1 MKNDVSGLHNLE
13 YVKQFG
19 FCNPECDYME
29 DFSSMT
35 NTFFQKQA
43 LNCIKK
49 WLGYFVGKNKS
60 LEPGVGV
67 LISLHNNAQ
76 SMKLTCP

>member
-1 MKNDVSGLHNLE
+1 VKNDVSGLHNPE

-43 LNCIKK
+43 LNCIKNG
-49 WLGYFVGKNKS
+49 WDILLGRINPWNPV
-60 LEPGVGV
+60 LEYLFLYITMLKV
-67 LISLHNNAQ
+67 
-76 SMKLTCP
+76 